1 MGDAFMGG
9 GQAPSLFLKLEYFRE
24 IFFLAKIL
32 LEMLKQ
38 TYYASFKTLPRQKP
52 GYLFPSLD

>member
-1 MGDAFMGG
+1 MGDAFMG

-38 TYYASFKTLPRQKP
+38 TYYASFKTSSSQI
-52 GYLFPSLD
+52 